1 MKQYFS
7 ADVGAVGVSGLWQ
20 EAGQAPT
27 AEGKVTGVTRP
38 VTPKSLNMET
48 GAQPSV
54 LQVTWVLTLGK
65 LLFYTDSICK
75 YWLLHLWFYIC
86 SVVMLQLQWGAAAK
100 V

>member
-20 EAGQAPT
+20 EAGQPPS
-27 AEGKVTGVTRP
+27 AEGKVTGATRP
-38 VTPKSLNMET
+38 LTPKSLNMET

-65 LLFYTDSICK
+65 LCF
-75 YWLLHLWFYIC
+75 
-86 SVVMLQLQWGAAAK
+86 LQIVFASTGSCTFGFIFAAW
-100 V
+100 